1 MPVTAETSTALMIG
15 AASAAGT
22 ALAQSNPAGGM
33 MVPIV
38 SGIIGIAVSW
48 GMMRVTVKVVERD
61 VKGMREDIR
70 DIYHLSRDI
79 SDRVSKMEGRIE
91 RG

>member
-1 MPVTAETSTALMIG
+1 MTAETSTALLIG

-22 ALAQSNPAGGM
+22 ALAQSNPQNGM
-33 MVPIV
+33 VVPIV

-61 VKGMREDIR
+61 VRGMRADIR
-70 DIYHLSRDI
+70 DIYNLSREI
-79 SDRVSKMEGRIE
+79 SDRVSKIEGRIE
-91 RG
+91 K

>member
-1 MPVTAETSTALMIG
+1 MTAETSTALLIG

-22 ALAQSNPAGGM
+22 AIAQTNPANGM
-33 MVPIV
+33 IVPII

-70 DIYHLSRDI
+70 DIYNLSREI
-79 SDRVSKMEGRIE
+79 SDRVSKIEGRIE
-91 RG
+91 R

>member
-1 MPVTAETSTALMIG
+1 MTAETSTALMIG

-22 ALAQSNPAGGM
+22 ALAQTNPANGM

-61 VKGMREDIR
+61 VRGMREDIR
-70 DIYHLSRDI
+70 DIYNLSREI

-91 RG
+91 RP

>member
-1 MPVTAETSTALMIG
+1 MTAETSTALLIG

-22 ALAQSNPAGGM
+22 ALAQSNPQNGM
-33 MVPIV
+33 VVPIV

-61 VKGMREDIR
+61 VKGMRADIR
-70 DIYHLSRDI
+70 DIYNLSREI
-79 SDRVSKMEGRIE
+79 SDRVSKIEGRIE
-91 RG
+91 R

>member
-1 MPVTAETSTALMIG
+1 MTAETSTALMIG
-15 AASAAGT
+15 VASAAGT
-22 ALAQSNPAGGM
+22 ALAQNNPAGGF

-61 VKGMREDIR
+61 VKAMREDIR
-70 DIYHLSRDI
+70 DIYNLSREI

-91 RG
+91 RP

>member
-1 MPVTAETSTALMIG
+1 MTTQTSTSLMIG

-22 ALAQSNPAGGM
+22 ALAQTSPAGNM
-33 MVPIV
+33 MVPV
-38 SGIIGIAVSW
+38 LSGIIGIAVSW

-61 VKGMREDIR
+61 VKGIREDIR
-70 DIYHLSRDI
+70 DIYNLSRDI

>member
-1 MPVTAETSTALMIG
+1 MTAETSTALLIG
-15 AASAAGT
+15 AASAAG
-22 ALAQSNPAGGM
+22 AAFAQTSPAGSM
-33 MVPIV
+33 TMPIV

-70 DIYHLSRDI
+70 DIYNLSREI

-91 RG
+91 R

>member
-1 MPVTAETSTALMIG
+1 MTAETSTALLIG

-22 ALAQSNPAGGM
+22 AFAQSSPAGTM

-70 DIYHLSRDI
+70 DIYNLSREI

-91 RG
+91 R

>member
-1 MPVTAETSTALMIG
+1 MTAETSTALLIG

-22 ALAQSNPAGGM
+22 AIAQTNPANGM
-33 MVPIV
+33 IVPII

-70 DIYHLSRDI
+70 DIYHLTRDI

-91 RG
+91 R

>member
-1 MPVTAETSTALMIG
+1 MTAETSTALMIG

-22 ALAQSNPAGGM
+22 AIAQTNPTNGM
-33 MVPIV
+33 IVPIM

-61 VKGMREDIR
+61 VKGMRADIR
-70 DIYHLSRDI
+70 DIYNLSRDI

-91 RG
+91 R

>member
-1 MPVTAETSTALMIG
+1 MTAETSTALLIG

-22 ALAQSNPAGGM
+22 ALVQSNPAGGM
-33 MVPIV
+33 TVPIV

-61 VKGMREDIR
+61 VRGMRQDIR
-70 DIYHLSRDI
+70 DIYNLTRDI

-91 RG
+91 RE

>member
-1 MPVTAETSTALMIG
+1 
-15 AASAAGT
+15 
-22 ALAQSNPAGGM
+22 
-33 MVPIV
+33 
-38 SGIIGIAVSW
+38 VSW

-70 DIYHLSRDI
+70 DIYNLSREI

-91 RG
+91 R

>member
-1 MPVTAETSTALMIG
+1 MTAETSTALMIG

-22 ALAQSNPAGGM
+22 ALAQTNPANGM
-33 MVPIV
+33 TVPIV

-70 DIYHLSRDI
+70 DIYNLSRDI

-91 RG
+91 R

>member
-1 MPVTAETSTALMIG
+1 MTAETSTALLIG

-22 ALAQSNPAGGM
+22 AFAQASPAGTM

-38 SGIIGIAVSW
+38 SGMIGIAVSW

-70 DIYHLSRDI
+70 DIYNLSREI
-79 SDRVSKMEGRIE
+79 SDRVSKIEGRIE
-91 RG
+91 K

>member
-1 MPVTAETSTALMIG
+1 MTAETSTALMIG

-22 ALAQSNPAGGM
+22 AIAQTNPTNGM
-33 MVPIV
+33 VVPIV

-61 VKGMREDIR
+61 VKGMRADIR
-70 DIYHLSRDI
+70 DIYNLSREI

-91 RG
+91 RD

>member
-1 MPVTAETSTALMIG
+1 MTAETSTALMIG

-61 VKGMREDIR
+61 VRGMREDIR
-70 DIYHLSRDI
+70 DIYNLSRDI

-91 RG
+91 RQ

>member
-1 MPVTAETSTALMIG
+1 MTAETSTALMIG

-22 ALAQSNPAGGM
+22 AIAQTNPAGGM
-33 MVPIV
+33 MVPIM

-61 VKGMREDIR
+61 VRGMREDIR
-70 DIYHLSRDI
+70 DIYNLSRDI

-91 RG
+91 K

>member
-1 MPVTAETSTALMIG
+1 MTAETSTALLIG

-22 ALAQSNPAGGM
+22 ALAQSNPQNGM
-33 MVPIV
+33 VVPIV

-61 VKGMREDIR
+61 VKGMRADIR
-70 DIYHLSRDI
+70 DIYNLSREI
-79 SDRVSKMEGRIE
+79 SDRVSKIEGRIE
-91 RG
+91 K

>member
-91 RG
+91 K

>member
-1 MPVTAETSTALMIG
+1 MTAETSTALMIG

-79 SDRVSKMEGRIE
+79 SDRVSKLEGRIE

>member
-1 MPVTAETSTALMIG
+1 MTAETSTALMIG

-22 ALAQSNPAGGM
+22 ALAQTNPANGM
-33 MVPIV
+33 MVPIM

-61 VKGMREDIR
+61 VRGMREDIR
-70 DIYHLSRDI
+70 DIYNLSRDI

-91 RG
+91 R

>member
-1 MPVTAETSTALMIG
+1 MTAETSTALMIG

-33 MVPIV
+33 MVPIM

-70 DIYHLSRDI
+70 DIYHLTRDI

-91 RG
+91 K

>member
-1 MPVTAETSTALMIG
+1 MTAETSTALMIG
-15 AASAAGT
+15 AVSAAGT
-22 ALAQSNPAGGM
+22 AMAQTNPANGM
-33 MVPIV
+33 MVPIM

-70 DIYHLSRDI
+70 DIYNLSRDI

-91 RG
+91 RP

>member
-1 MPVTAETSTALMIG
+1 MTAETSTALMIG

-79 SDRVSKMEGRIE
+79 SDRVSMREGRIE